1 MIRAV
6 LDANLFVSSLIEP
19 RGNPARI
26 FRELIENQSFELV
39 LSLPILEEIRRVLK
53 YPRLRKHLASD
64 PEEIEEYLL
73 SLGLIAGLV
82 EGKRQ
87 LQAIEEDPEDDKYL
101 ACALEANA
109 DYIVSGD
116 EHLLAIG
123 EFERIKIV
131 SPQEFV
137 KIIID

>member
-26 FRELIENQSFELV
+26 FRELIESQSFELV
-39 LSLPILEEIRRVLK
+39 LSPPILEEIRRVLN

-73 SLGLIAGLV
+73 SLGLIAILV

-101 ACALEANA
+101 ACAIEANA
-109 DYIVSGD
+109 EYIVSGD

-123 EFERIKIV
+123 EYEGIKIV

-137 KIIID
+137 KILK

>member
-6 LDANLFVSSLIEP
+6 LDANIFVSSLIEP

-26 FRELIENQSFELV
+26 FRGLIENQSFELV
-39 LSLPILEEIRRVLK
+39 LSPPILEEIRRVLK

-64 PEEIEEYLL
+64 SEEIEEYLL
-73 SLGLIAGLV
+73 SLGLIATLV

-101 ACALEANA
+101 ACALEASA

-116 EHLLAIG
+116 EHLLAIEEYEG
-123 EFERIKIV
+123 IRIV

-137 KIIID
+137 KIIN

>member
-39 LSLPILEEIRRVLK
+39 LSPPILEEIRRVLK
-53 YPRLRKHLASD
+53 YPRLRKHLVSD

-73 SLGLIAGLV
+73 SLGLIANLV

-101 ACALEANA
+101 ACAIEANA
-109 DYIVSGD
+109 EYIVSGD
-116 EHLLAIG
+116 EHLLVIG
-123 EFERIKIV
+123 EYEGIKIV

-137 KIIID
+137 KII